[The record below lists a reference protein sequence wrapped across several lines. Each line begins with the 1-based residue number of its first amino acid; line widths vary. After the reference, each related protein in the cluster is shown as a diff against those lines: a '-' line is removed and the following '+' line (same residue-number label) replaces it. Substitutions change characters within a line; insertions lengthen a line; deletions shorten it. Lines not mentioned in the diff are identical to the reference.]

1 LVAVVEIDIQSS
13 EGCTSLEYAI
23 LHNKPS
29 IVKYLL
35 ENGADANNPNSREQA
50 LHAAC
55 SFYVIPKVHNDVSCI
70 LSPDSSYRKVY
81 DINSEIVKMLL
92 DNGADV
98 HYTDNY
104 SNTALNVARMNR
116 AHPEA
121 SNSSYDA
128 VIALLTDA
136 MKFKIAGPFKTIDS
150 PITCPICLGD
160 QGQFCHLNCCS
171 HSYHVHCLKKWF
183 EMETSNKKCPTC
195 RSALKSA
202 RPVKK

>member
-1 LVAVVEIDIQSS
+1 MP
-13 EGCTSLEYAI
+13 LEYAI

-35 ENGADANNPNSREQA
+35 ENGADANSREHA

-55 SFYVIPKVHNDVSCI
+55 SFYVIPKVHNDVSSI

-92 DNGADV
+92 DNEADV

-104 SNTALNVARMNR
+104 SNTALNAARMNR
-116 AHPEA
+116 NHPKA
-121 SNSSYDA
+121 NASSYDA
-128 VIALLTDA
+128 VIVLLTDA

-171 HSYHVHCLKKWF
+171 HSYHVNCLKKWF
-183 EMETSNKKCPTC
+183 EMETSNRKCPTC